1 MSAIALPQ
9 PPAFEVAS
17 VKASEIP
24 PESGPVVARIRISPN
39 SMTMRYVSVRDC
51 LSWAFDL
58 KYPQITGASLPD
70 AHYDISAKSSSPATK
85 AQLRAMLQT
94 LLAERFRLISH
105 RDSKIMSVFALL
117 AGKNPKLEP
126 AQGEGEMVVR
136 RQVPELIYDH
146 TTMADLAG
154 VLTEAFEMPVIDMT
168 EIAGAFHFK
177 TNAEPYLRDEPPKVE
192 GLTLD
197 GAIFFLAVQDQLG
210 LKLERRRATVE
221 VLVVDR
227 IEKPTDN

>member
-1 MSAIALPQ
+1 M
-9 PPAFEVAS
+9 
-17 VKASEIP
+17 
-24 PESGPVVARIRISPN
+24 VARIRVSP
-39 SMTMRYVSVRDC
+39 SSLTMRYVSARDC
-51 LSWAFDL
+51 LSWAFDV
-58 KYPQITGASLPD
+58 KYPQITGVSLPD
-70 AHYDISAKSSSPATK
+70 AHYDISAKSSMPATR

-94 LLAERFRLISH
+94 LMAERFRLISH
-105 RDSKIMSVFALL
+105 RDSKSMGVFALL

-126 AQGEGEMVVR
+126 AKGEGEMSVR

-168 EIAGAFHFK
+168 GIAGAFHFK
-177 TNAEPYLRDEPPKVE
+177 TTAEPYLRDEPPKVE

-210 LKLERRRATVE
+210 LRLERRRATVE

-227 IEKPTDN
+227 IEKPSDN